1 MHINLEVKYKQVR
14 IFDTMGVLL
23 EEYST
28 TIEPKQ
34 KDTTPKFDSK
44 LQKGLISMKKTNF
57 HRFVKVFK
65 QRTPPFQEIA
75 YLGYYYKLLQ
85 TVAPETNNIS
95 KKGVGN
101 KYIDMSRTDI
111 QEYLNISARTCKTF
125 ITTAK
130 NIGAIAEVLI
140 DLEGVKHKSFCL
152 NPAYAINGVYLHS
165 YLFEVFQHNKDFQ
178 DYISDYQAIQ
188 LEEIRPI
195 LQVQ

>member
-1 MHINLEVKYKQVR
+1 
-14 IFDTMGVLL
+14 
-23 EEYST
+23 
-28 TIEPKQ
+28 
-34 KDTTPKFDSK
+34 
-44 LQKGLISMKKTNF
+44 
-57 HRFVKVFK
+57 
-65 QRTPPFQEIA
+65 
-75 YLGYYYKLLQ
+75 
-85 TVAPETNNIS
+85 
-95 KKGVGN
+95 
-101 KYIDMSRTDI
+101 MSRTDI
-111 QEYLNISARTCKTF
+111 QEFLNISARTCKTF

-140 DLEGVKHKSFCL
+140 DLGGVKHKSFCL

>member
-1 MHINLEVKYKQVR
+1 MSNANIQYKKTL
-14 IFDTMGVLL
+14 IFDAVGEFLY
-23 EEYST
+23 EYDT
-28 TIEPKQ
+28 IIEPKQ
-34 KDTTPKFDSK
+34 KDTTPKFDAK

-101 KYIDMSRTDI
+101 KHIDMSRADI
-111 QEYLNISARTCKTF
+111 QEFLNISARTCKTF

-130 NIGAIAEVLI
+130 SIGAVAEVLI

>member
-1 MHINLEVKYKQVR
+1 MSNANIQYKKTL
-14 IFDTMGVLL
+14 IFDAMGEFLY
-23 EEYST
+23 EYDNI
-28 TIEPKQ
+28 IEPKQ
-34 KDTTPKFDSK
+34 KDATPKFDSK
-44 LQKGLISMKKTNF
+44 LQKGLINMKKTNF

-95 KKGVGN
+95 KKGVGS

-111 QEYLNISARTCKTF
+111 QEFLNISARTCKTF

-178 DYISDYQAIQ
+178 EYISDYQAIQ

>member
-1 MHINLEVKYKQVR
+1 MINMDIKYKQ
-14 IFDTMGVLL
+14 INTFDAMGELIDTYFVI
-23 EEYST
+23 
-28 TIEPKQ
+28 IEPKQ
-34 KDTTPKFDSK
+34 KNTTPKFDPK

-95 KKGVGN
+95 KRGVGN
-101 KYIDMSRTDI
+101 KYIDMPRTDI

-130 NIGAIAEVLI
+130 SIGAIAEVLI

-165 YLFEVFQHNKDFQ
+165 YLFEVFQHNKDIQ
-178 DYISDYQAIQ
+178 DYISDYQTIQ
-188 LEEIRPI
+188 LEEIRPLI
-195 LQVQ
+195 QVQ

>member
-1 MHINLEVKYKQVR
+1 MLSGILQK
-14 IFDTMGVLL
+14 GVIL

-28 TIEPKQ
+28 MIEPKQ

-111 QEYLNISARTCKTF
+111 QEFLNISARTCKTF

-178 DYISDYQAIQ
+178 EYISDYQAIQ

>member
-1 MHINLEVKYKQVR
+1 MSNANIQYKKTL
-14 IFDTMGVLL
+14 IFDAVGEFLY
-23 EEYST
+23 EYDT
-28 TIEPKQ
+28 IIEPQQ

-130 NIGAIAEVLI
+130 SIGAIAEVLI

-188 LEEIRPI
+188 LEEIRPLI
-195 LQVQ
+195 QVQ

>member
-1 MHINLEVKYKQVR
+1 MVNMDVKYKQ
-14 IFDTMGVLL
+14 INTFDAMGELIDTYFVI
-23 EEYST
+23 
-28 TIEPKQ
+28 IEPKQ
-34 KDTTPKFDSK
+34 KNTTPKFDPK

-95 KKGVGN
+95 KRGVGN
-101 KYIDMSRTDI
+101 KYVDMSRTDI

-130 NIGAIAEVLI
+130 SIGAIAEVLI

-188 LEEIRPI
+188 LEEIRPLI
-195 LQVQ
+195 QVQ